1 MGGDG
6 GDSLGVRRREPDVI
20 TDLVTVHESMVTS
33 VQNRMEPRKS
43 LLGASVD
50 VTDAGFKRSKT
61 AALRVQT
68 LPPDIAITSVPIQVM
83 S

>member
-1 MGGDG
+1 
-6 GDSLGVRRREPDVI
+6 
-20 TDLVTVHESMVTS
+20 
-33 VQNRMEPRKS
+33 VQKRMEPRRS

>member
-1 MGGDG
+1 MNGLSLELDG
-6 GDSLGVRRREPDVI
+6 PASYPSYLLRVLRASVRHTEAASTR
-20 TDLVTVHESMVTS
+20 
-33 VQNRMEPRKS
+33 
-43 LLGASVD
+43 LGASVD

-83 S
+83 P